1 TLEAVWAAPGGVVA
15 WAVGPGGIAV
25 RRDAGVWSIVPVP
38 TTQSLTGVWGASAA
52 DVWAVTSGDLT
63 DGGAILHWD
72 GAVWSVSFREMA
84 GGFASVSGAAANDV
98 SVVGSGHEPD
108 GDYAS
113 LILHWDGAAWT
124 ESYTC
129 NPQNSRFAGG
139 GFVSSLFDVWSVAGG
154 SVWAVGQCFPPTDQV
169 GFVTRA
175 GVYQGALG
183 LAPLLDFRSLD
194 AVWASADTD
203 VWIGSLGAPCTTSS
217 PPCCT
222 STGPAGRRRPT
233 RTRRGSMISAEAA
246 PRTSGR
252 SALPVSACI
261 STGRRGRPVR
271 DP

>member
-203 VWIGSLGAPCTTSS
+203 VWIGSLGGTLHDVIPTMLHFDGTSWTAS
-217 PPCCT
+217 
-222 STGPAGRRRPT
+222 S
-233 RTRRGSMISAEAA
+233 
-246 PRTSGR
+246 
-252 SALPVSACI
+252 
-261 STGRRGRPVR
+261 
-271 DP
+271 DPN